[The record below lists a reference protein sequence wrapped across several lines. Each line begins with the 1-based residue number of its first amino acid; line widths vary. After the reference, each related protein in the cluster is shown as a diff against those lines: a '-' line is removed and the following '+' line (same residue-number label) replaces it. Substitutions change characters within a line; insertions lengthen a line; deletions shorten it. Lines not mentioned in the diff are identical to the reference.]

1 MVYPYK
7 INSKED
13 LVKLCELATKE
24 DFPIYISTPYGQID
38 ARSLLGLFTV
48 VGQDINNSH
57 ITNRIFASQ
66 LTNSILCQHDLHC
79 IHSQSPRL
87 ILKIYDVRHLWLSNL

>member
-1 MVYPYK
+1 MVHPYK

-13 LVKLCELATKE
+13 LVKLSELACQE

-48 VGQDINNSH
+48 IGKDINLVAGDH
-57 ITNRIFASQ
+57 TCAKEF
-66 LTNSILCQHDLHC
+66 
-79 IHSQSPRL
+79 
-87 ILKIYDVRHLWLSNL
+87 SNFIIKLENQ